1 MNRRHRSLPAN
12 DGGIQHR
19 KPSGGVRRM
28 REEKITI
35 AKRLQIERFS
45 VVSPKPFEAGLA
57 ALKAAVGNPDRSSS
71 VRRLKRR
78 ERSLNS
84 KMSFAKDWERQD

>member
-1 MNRRHRSLPAN
+1 
-12 DGGIQHR
+12 
-19 KPSGGVRRM
+19 M

-45 VVSPKPFEAGLA
+45 VVSPKPFEAVLA
-57 ALKAAVGNPDRSSS
+57 ALKAAVVVPICPSS
-71 VRRLKRR
+71 VRRSKRR

-84 KMSFAKDWERQD
+84 KMSFARAF